1 MTNEELEQ
9 SVDEVYKGTKEVM
22 DAFSN
27 LLLVLRVHGKLSNL
41 DIDFISGKMDKTEYI
56 AKYKEQLK
64 NQNNIGK
71 LFEEMLYAVG
81 ESNTNKENK
90 DE

>member
-9 SVDEVYKGTKEVM
+9 TVDEVYKGTKEVM

-27 LLLVLRVHGKLSNL
+27 LLVVLRVHGNLSNL
-41 DIDFISGKMDKTEYI
+41 DIDFIRGKMDKTEYI
-56 AKYKEQLK
+56 AKYKEQFK
-64 NQNNIGK
+64 KQNNIGD
-71 LFEEMLYAVG
+71 LFIEMFKAV
-81 ESNTNKENK
+81 EDSNTNKENK

>member
-1 MTNEELEQ
+1 MTHEKLEQ
-9 SVDEVYKGTKEVM
+9 TVDEVYNGTKEVM

-27 LLLVLRVHGKLSNL
+27 LLVVLRVHGNLSDL
-41 DIDFISGKMDKTEYI
+41 DIDFIRGKMDKTEYI
-56 AKYKEQLK
+56 AKYKEQLRK
-64 NQNNIGK
+64 QNNIGD
-71 LFEEMLYAVG
+71 LFIEMFKAVE

>member
-1 MTNEELEQ
+1 
-9 SVDEVYKGTKEVM
+9 M

-27 LLLVLRVHGKLSNL
+27 LLVVLRVHGNLSDL
-41 DIDFISGKMDKTEYI
+41 DIDFIRSKMDKTEYI
-56 AKYKEQLK
+56 AKYKEQLRKK
-64 NQNNIGK
+64 NNVGE
-71 LFEEMLYAVG
+71 LFAEMLNAVA

>member
-9 SVDEVYKGTKEVM
+9 KVDEVYKGTKEVI

-27 LLLVLRVHGKLSNL
+27 LLVVLRVHGNLSNL
-41 DIDFISGKMDKTEYI
+41 DIDFIRGKIDKTEYI
-56 AKYKEQLK
+56 AKYKEQIK
-64 NQNNIGK
+64 KQYNVGE
-71 LFEEMLYAVG
+71 LFEAMLNAVA